1 MDTSSVPQA
10 LQERGERSQ
19 VSTAREERLLRR
31 RERERE
37 RRRSETAEQKK
48 TRFVERPAL
57 C

>member
-1 MDTSSVPQA
+1 MDTSSVPQV

-19 VSTAREERLLRR
+19 VSTVREERLQRR
-31 RERERE
+31 REREME
-37 RRRSETAEQKK
+37 RRRSETGEQKE